1 MMNII
6 EYPPRES
13 WERLCIRPVM
23 GISNLDIPVRTI
35 LGRVKK
41 EGDKAIRDYSR
52 LFDRVALVD
61 IKVQKAEIDG
71 SYSLVPDDLKRA
83 IDIAKSNIEKFHKSQ
98 IVIEEPVETMP
109 GVKCWRKS
117 VPVEKVGLYIPGGT
131 APLFS
136 TALMLAIPALIA
148 GCKQIVM
155 CSPPN
160 INGKVNPVILYSAS
174 LIGVTDI
181 YKIGGAQAIAAMAY
195 GTETVPRVFKIFGPG
210 NQYVTKAKEIV
221 QSEGVAIDMPAG
233 PSEVLVVADSE
244 ADPQFIASDLLAQA
258 EHGPDSQVVLVTDS
272 EELLVNVRT
281 EIEKMLA
288 ELPRKNI
295 AARALEN
302 SLFLLF
308 SSLEECMEFSNMY
321 APEHLIIN
329 TLNATSLVETVINA
343 GSVFIGKYSCESAGD
358 YASGTNHTLPT
369 NGSARSFSGVST
381 DSFTKQITFQELSS
395 EGIKNIGPAI
405 EAMAEAELL
414 HGHKTA
420 VSLRLNKLKDV

>member
-13 WERLCIRPVM
+13 WERLCTRPVM

-61 IKVQKAEIDG
+61 IKVQKAEIDE

-83 IDIAKSNIEKFHKSQ
+83 IDIAKSNIEKFHRSQ
-98 IVIEEPVETMP
+98 IVNEEVVETMP

-148 GCKQIVM
+148 GCRQIVM
-155 CSPPN
+155 CSPPD
-160 INGKVNPVILYSAS
+160 INGKVNPVILYAAS

-221 QSEGVAIDMPAG
+221 QSEGIAIDMPAG
-233 PSEVLVVADSE
+233 PSEVLVIADSE

-272 EELLVNVRT
+272 GELLVNVST

-295 AARALEN
+295 AVRALEK
-302 SLFLLF
+302 SIFLLF
-308 SSLEECMEFSNMY
+308 SNLNECMEFSNMY

-329 TLNATSLVETVINA
+329 TLNAISLTETVINA

-381 DSFTKQITFQELSS
+381 DSFTRQITFQELNS

>member
-181 YKIGGAQAIAAMAY
+181 
-195 GTETVPRVFKIFGPG
+195 F
-210 NQYVTKAKEIV
+210 
-221 QSEGVAIDMPAG
+221 
-233 PSEVLVVADSE
+233 
-244 ADPQFIASDLLAQA
+244 
-258 EHGPDSQVVLVTDS
+258 
-272 EELLVNVRT
+272 
-281 EIEKMLA
+281 
-288 ELPRKNI
+288 
-295 AARALEN
+295 
-302 SLFLLF
+302 
-308 SSLEECMEFSNMY
+308 
-321 APEHLIIN
+321 
-329 TLNATSLVETVINA
+329 
-343 GSVFIGKYSCESAGD
+343 
-358 YASGTNHTLPT
+358 
-369 NGSARSFSGVST
+369 
-381 DSFTKQITFQELSS
+381 
-395 EGIKNIGPAI
+395 
-405 EAMAEAELL
+405 
-414 HGHKTA
+414 
-420 VSLRLNKLKDV
+420 